1 MKFSSR
7 QVENVVII
15 DIEGKIL
22 LGDGDVEIKQAVEGH
37 LAKGHKNVLLNLA
50 KVPYIDSAGLGE
62 IIRCYTTIRKH
73 GGDLK
78 LLAPNQRLVDLL
90 GVTKLVNVFDW
101 YGDESSALASFSS
114 R

>member
-7 QVENVVII
+7 QVANIVVI

-22 LGDGDVEIKQAVEGH
+22 LGDGDVEIKQAVDEH
-37 LAKGHKNVLLNLA
+37 LAQGRKKIILNLA

-62 IIRCYTTIRKH
+62 IIRCYTAIRKS

-78 LLAPNQRLVDLL
+78 LLAPNQRLIDLL

-101 YGDESSALASFSS
+101 YGDESSALESFAS
-114 R
+114 

>member
-7 QVENVVII
+7 QVANVVVI

-22 LGDGDVEIKQAVEGH
+22 LGDGDVEIKQAVDEH
-37 LAKGHKNVLLNLA
+37 LAQGRKKIILNLA

-62 IIRCYTTIRKH
+62 IIRCYTAIRKS

-78 LLAPNQRLVDLL
+78 LLAPNQRLIDLL

-101 YGDESSALASFSS
+101 FGDESSALSSFSS
-114 R
+114 

>member
-7 QVENVVII
+7 QVTNVVII

-22 LGDGDVEIKQAVEGH
+22 LGDGDVEIKQAVDEH
-37 LAKGHKNVLLNLA
+37 LAQGRKKIILNLA

-62 IIRCYTTIRKH
+62 IIRCYTAIRKS

-78 LLAPNQRLVDLL
+78 LLAPNPRLVDLL

-101 YGDESSALASFSS
+101 YSDETSALESFSS
-114 R
+114 

>member
-7 QVENVVII
+7 QVANVVVI

-22 LGDGDVEIKQAVEGH
+22 LGDGDVEIKQAVDEH
-37 LAKGHKNVLLNLA
+37 LAQGRKKIVLNLA

-62 IIRCYTTIRKH
+62 IIRCYTAIRKS

-78 LLAPNQRLVDLL
+78 LLAPNQRLIDLL

-101 YGDESSALASFSS
+101 YGDEASALESFSS
-114 R
+114 

>member
-7 QVENVVII
+7 QVANAVII

-22 LGDGDVEIKQAVEGH
+22 LGDGDVEIKQAVDEH
-37 LAKGHKNVLLNLA
+37 LAKGRKRIILNLA

-62 IIRCYTTIRKH
+62 IIRCYTAIRKS

-78 LLAPNQRLVDLL
+78 LLAPNPRLVDLL

-101 YGDESSALASFSS
+101 YSDETSALESFSS
-114 R
+114 